1 MRKAYGMLMLSLA
14 LVMTLGITA
23 NIETASAKE
32 FISSQKAQSYFV
44 DPGH

>member
-1 MRKAYGMLMLSLA
+1 MLMLSLA

-23 NIETASAKE
+23 NTETASAKE
-32 FISSQKAQSYFV
+32 LNSPQKAQSYFV

>member
-14 LVMTLGITA
+14 LAMTLGITS
-23 NIETASAKE
+23 NTETASAKE
-32 FISSQKAQSYFV
+32 LNSPQKAQSYFV